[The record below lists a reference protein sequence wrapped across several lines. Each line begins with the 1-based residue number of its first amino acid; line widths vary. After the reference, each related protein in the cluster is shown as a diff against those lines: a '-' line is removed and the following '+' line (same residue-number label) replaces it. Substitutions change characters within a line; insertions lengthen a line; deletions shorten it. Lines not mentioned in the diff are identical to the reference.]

1 MIFLGIAMLVLAFAE
16 FTLALWI
23 WQAITKRGHR
33 MRRKRRA
40 RGDKR

>member
-1 MIFLGIAMLVLAFAE
+1 MTLLAVAMLVLALAE

-33 MRRKRRA
+33 MRRKRR
-40 RGDKR
+40 